1 MKICF
6 FGTYDKKYSSNKI
19 ILDGFKRNNIKVLE
33 INNDIRITPLN
44 NSNHLAI
51 FNLVKRLWIKLSLIP
66 LVLKNLDRIKKCDA
80 IYVGYPGHIDI
91 LLAYPL
97 AKLLGKKLIFYPC
110 IILYI
115 TFTEDI
121 NLFTKDSIYAKLL
134 KIYERF
140 IYKLPDLIYSDI
152 PLQKDVFINQFGVDP
167 KKIEEIP
174 IGADDLIY
182 TYSGIRNSKNLN
194 IVYYGLYS
202 PLHGVEHVIKAAKI
216 LKNQKNIKFLMV
228 GNGQTFDQNYKLEKK
243 NKLKNVIFYKDAT
256 EDNAKEILNSGHL
269 FLGHAQNSPTVF
281 RTLPNKVYQ
290 GLALGKVVITADTPA
305 SRGVFTHLE
314 NAYLFKP
321 ANPKDLAKGILLLS
335 KNPKLVNK
343 IAENGYKL
351 FISAFTPKKIAKKIV
366 KDTADLTT
374 KPTAKKGAINY
385 AAN

>member
-19 ILDGFKRNNIKVLE
+19 ILDGFKRNKIKVFE

-51 FNLVKRLWIKLSLIP
+51 FNLFKRLWIKLSLIP
-66 LVLKNLDRIKKCDA
+66 LIFKNLEKIKKCDA

-97 AKLLGKKLIFYPC
+97 AKLLGKKLIFYPL

-115 TFTEDI
+115 TFTEDV
-121 NLFTKDSIYAKLL
+121 NLIKKSSIYAKLL
-134 KIYERF
+134 KVYERF
-140 IYKLPDLIYSDI
+140 IYKLPDIIYSDI
-152 PLQKDVFINQFGVDP
+152 PLQKDVFINQFGVNH
-167 KKIEEIP
+167 KIIEEIP

-182 TYSGIRNSKNLN
+182 KYSGINKSKDLN

-202 PLHGVEHVIKAAKI
+202 PLHGVEHVINAAKI

-228 GNGQTFDQNYKLEKK
+228 GDGQTFNENYKLVKK
-243 NKLKNVIFYKDAT
+243 NKLNNVIFYKDAT
-256 EDNAKEILNSGHL
+256 EDNATQILNSGHL
-269 FLGHAQNSPTVF
+269 FLGHAQLSPTVF

-305 SRGVFTHLE
+305 TRGVFNHME
-314 NAYLFKP
+314 NAFLFKP

-335 KNPKLVNK
+335 KNPKLVSK
-343 IAENGYKL
+343 IARNGYSL
-351 FISAFTPKKIAKKIV
+351 FASSFTPKKIAKKIV
-366 KDTADLTT
+366 NDISILIN
-374 KPTAKKGAINY
+374 KPKIKGDIKY
-385 AAN
+385 AAG